1 MKMRM
6 HVLSVGLVLALA
18 AGAMGAMMSGPAD
31 RQLDTAITHAGL
43 AARQTAVA
51 QVELHLHHVLNCIE
65 GKDGKNY
72 FAGSGDVCEGMG
84 RGLLADLGAAGMAGG
99 NALPF
104 VEIAQSVALWGISQ
118 GMRPDLARAR
128 AAAELAQLSLQ
139 RAKAN
144 FK

>member
-1 MKMRM
+1 
-6 HVLSVGLVLALA
+6 
-18 AGAMGAMMSGPAD
+18 
-31 RQLDTAITHAGL
+31 
-43 AARQTAVA
+43 
-51 QVELHLHHVLNCIE
+51 
-65 GKDGKNY
+65 
-72 FAGSGDVCEGMG
+72 
-84 RGLLADLGAAGMAGG
+84 MAGG

-144 FK
+144 VK